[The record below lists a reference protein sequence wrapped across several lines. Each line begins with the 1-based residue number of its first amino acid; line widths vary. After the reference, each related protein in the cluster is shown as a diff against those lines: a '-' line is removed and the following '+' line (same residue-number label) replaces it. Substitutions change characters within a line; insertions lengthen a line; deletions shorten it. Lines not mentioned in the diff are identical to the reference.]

1 MEASFW
7 FREIPDEKRFPS
19 LEGNLRVDA
28 VVLGGGIA
36 GISAAYFLTQRG
48 LKVALLE
55 MGNLVTGDSGYTTA
69 FATHFLDS
77 IPATTKAWQASEE
90 GIKLLKEVIE
100 KENISCDWKDID
112 GIGFTRKDDTKE
124 FKSDVESL
132 QKCDS
137 EIEYFEGEAA
147 SAVTCFPVK
156 AAYHKKG
163 GEGQYHI
170 RKFLLPLAK
179 ISADKGA
186 AIFEDSEVLEL
197 TMGDNI
203 LLKTE
208 KGTVAANF
216 LVIASGPP
224 PPQFFPK
231 IFETLTGAITFV
243 IQAVFEKE
251 PFTKALLWD
260 DLEPYHYFRWVQ
272 EKELILGGEDR
283 YMKEKSQSNPHD
295 ALKNW
300 LETISGDANFEVVNK
315 WQGSIF
321 YTRDIL
327 PYMGPHP
334 DYGKNIFFL
343 TGWAGNG
350 MAHGFLS
357 GQIAADLVQQKENL
371 YQKLF
376 SFTNR

>member
-28 VVLGGGIA
+28 TILGGGIA
-36 GISAAYFLTQRG
+36 GVSAAYFLAQRG

-55 MGNLVTGDSGYTTA
+55 MGHLVTGDSGYTTA

-77 IPATTKAWQASEE
+77 IPATTKAWQASEQ
-90 GIKLLKEVIE
+90 GIRLFKEVIQ

-112 GIGFTRKDDTKE
+112 GIGFTKKDEVAE
-124 FKSDVESL
+124 FKSDVVAL
-132 QKCDS
+132 QKCAP
-137 EIEYFEGEAA
+137 EIEYLEGEAA
-147 SAVTCFPVK
+147 AKVVGFPVK
-156 AAYHKKG
+156 AAYRKKG
-163 GEGQYHI
+163 SEGQYHI

-179 ISADKGA
+179 AAAEKGA
-186 AIFEDSEVLEL
+186 AIFEESEALEL
-197 TMGDNI
+197 TLGKQVV
-203 LLKTE
+203 LKTD
-208 KGTVAANF
+208 KGAVTADYLVVAA
-216 LVIASGPP
+216 GPP

-231 IFETLTGAITFV
+231 IFQELTGAITFV
-243 IQAVFEKE
+243 IQVSFDKV
-251 PFTKALLWD
+251 PFSKALLWD
-260 DLEPYHYFRWVQ
+260 DLEPYHYFRWVG

-283 YMKEKSQSNPHD
+283 YMKDKSQSNPHD
-295 ALKNW
+295 ALKTW
-300 LETISGDANFEVVNK
+300 LETISRDVKFAVANK

-321 YTRDIL
+321 YTKDIL

-334 DYGKNIFFL
+334 DYGSNCIFL

-357 GQIAADLVQQKENL
+357 GQVAADLIQGKENPH
-371 YQKLF
+371 QKLF
-376 SFTNR
+376 SFNR